1 MNTKQLLQDK
11 EFKSAILALIE
22 NFANA
27 NEEKTKSNNL
37 GYDCME
43 KYGRFKL
50 MLDFKIFNLQK
61 AEKLLTVTFDSVL
74 GGVSSISEYYNNN
87 KVKKLSDSNGFTY
100 HFLIQSLFEITIN
113 QLQLEFMIM
122 KNDSYYEF
130 MDYDFKIDKEFIDFI
145 KNY

>member
-11 EFKSAILALIE
+11 EVKSAILALIE
-22 NFANA
+22 NFAN
-27 NEEKTKSNNL
+27 EENQKSNNL

-87 KVKKLSDSNGFTY
+87 EVKKLSDSNGFTY
-100 HFLIQSLFEITIN
+100 YFLIQSLFEIAIN

-130 MDYDFKIDKEFIDFI
+130 MDYDFKIDKEFIEFI

>member
-1 MNTKQLLQDK
+1 MKTKQLLQDK
-11 EFKSAILALIE
+11 EVKSAILALIE
-22 NFANA
+22 NFANT
-27 NEEKTKSNNL
+27 EEKPKINNL

-43 KYGRFKL
+43 EYGRFKM

-61 AEKLLTVTFDSVL
+61 AEKLLTVAFDNIL
-74 GGVSSISEYYNNN
+74 EGVASISEYYKED

-100 HFLIQSLFEITIN
+100 HFIIQSLFEIAIN